1 MGRIIIEQSPAPG
14 CHTLNF
20 NSLSYEK
27 GVYIHDDERHSR
39 DSLGLLDRPGQRRPL
54 RLLNPTVRTSG
65 HCPGVHRQI
74 LSRSK
79 NFPYRPRRLCH
90 SHGLRGDV
98 TDGAEVE
105 FDATGLWTDVSAPKG
120 KAIPT
125 GIVLPAID
133 QYVSGYYPGAAIN
146 EIERIIPSGYEVDLT
161 NRLEL
166 IFTQDG
172 TFISSYD

>member
-1 MGRIIIEQSPAPG
+1 MKKVFISMMMSVIAVIAWG
-14 CHTLNF
+14 CST
-20 NSLSYEK
+20 
-27 GVYIHDDERHSR
+27 DR
-39 DSLGLLDRPGQRRPL
+39 DSDDRYASSI
-54 RLLNPTVRTSG
+54 RLSELPATAREFIAKYY
-65 HCPGVHRQI
+65 PEAKI
-74 LSRSK
+74 
-79 NFPYRPRRLCH
+79 
-90 SHGLRGDV
+90 SHIDREGSV
-98 TDGAEVE
+98 TTTAYEVTFTDGSEVE

-172 TFISSYD
+172 TFLSSYD

>member
-1 MGRIIIEQSPAPG
+1 MKKVFISMMMSVVAVMAWG
-14 CHTLNF
+14 CSTDHD
-20 NSLSYEK
+20 SDDRYDASIRLSELPDTAREFIAKYYPEAK
-27 GVYIHDDERHSR
+27 I
-39 DSLGLLDRPGQRRPL
+39 LKIDREG
-54 RLLNPTVRTSG
+54 TVATTA
-65 HCPGVHRQI
+65 
-74 LSRSK
+74 
-79 NFPYRPRRLCH
+79 Y
-90 SHGLRGDV
+90 DV
-98 TDGAEVE
+98 EFTDGAEVE

-172 TFISSYD
+172 TFLSSYD

>member
-1 MGRIIIEQSPAPG
+1 MKKVFISMMMSVVAVMAWG
-14 CHTLNF
+14 CSTDHD
-20 NSLSYEK
+20 SDDRYDASIRLSELPDTARE
-27 GVYIHDDERHSR
+27 G
-39 DSLGLLDRPGQRRPL
+39 
-54 RLLNPTVRTSG
+54 TVATTA
-65 HCPGVHRQI
+65 
-74 LSRSK
+74 
-79 NFPYRPRRLCH
+79 Y
-90 SHGLRGDV
+90 DV
-98 TDGAEVE
+98 EFTDGAEVE

-172 TFISSYD
+172 TFLSSYD

>member
-1 MGRIIIEQSPAPG
+1 MKKVFISMMMSVVAVMAWGCSTDHDSDDRYDASIRLSELPDTAREFIAKYYPGAKISHVGR
-14 CHTLNF
+14 
-20 NSLSYEK
+20 K
-27 GVYIHDDERHSR
+27 G
-39 DSLGLLDRPGQRRPL
+39 
-54 RLLNPTVRTSG
+54 TVTTTA
-65 HCPGVHRQI
+65 
-74 LSRSK
+74 
-79 NFPYRPRRLCH
+79 Y
-90 SHGLRGDV
+90 D
-98 TDGAEVE
+98 VE
-105 FDATGLWTDVSAPKG
+105 FDATGLWTDVSAPRG

-172 TFISSYD
+172 TFLSSYD